1 MLANL
6 TEFGR
11 TPLFT
16 LEELSQAKVALALF
30 PVSAFRAAAR
40 ATQHVYETIAK
51 DGSQSAAIP
60 LMQTREELYD
70 VSLSLSPADA
80 QTTDACGC
88 GACRVVSGRA
98 ACALW
103 CARTGAG
110 I

>member
-1 MLANL
+1 LANL

-16 LEELSQAKVALALF
+16 LEELSQAKVSLALF

-40 ATQHVYETIAK
+40 ATQRVYETIAK

-70 VSLSLSPADA
+70 VSLFLSLSRP
-80 QTTDACGC
+80 G
-88 GACRVVSGRA
+88 
-98 ACALW
+98 
-103 CARTGAG
+103 
-110 I
+110 